1 MFRRFRYFCCNA
13 AEVIDLSSS
22 CQETMLEDEL
32 SAENLNDSQ
41 YKILALLGS
50 SGCGKTTTL
59 RMIAGFETA
68 SSGQIK
74 IGEREV
80 NNLKPADRN
89 VAMAFEGYALYP
101 PLTVRDNIAFSLMR
115 EKISKEKVDSKVV
128 EVSELLEITDI
139 LERYPPSISGGQQQ
153 RVSLARALVRDS
165 DALLLDEPMSQL
177 EPQLRAVLRARVK
190 DYIQHN
196 NKTVIFVTHDQTEA
210 VALADK
216 IAVMENGDLKQLASP
231 YKISAKPSN
240 VFVASFIGEPPMNIL
255 KARINISDNLLK
267 FEVLNEQNEKT
278 FSINFKNEN
287 ISKENLNK
295 LKNDQLIILGIRP
308 HKIFFN
314 KTETNFDGK
323 ARSSS
328 YHWLGDQVHI
338 GIEINGSSIIGVADR
353 NFEPSTDVKLNFPLE
368 SINIFNIETE
378 EVILNGL

>member
-1 MFRRFRYFCCNA
+1 MA
-13 AEVIDLSSS
+13 KVTL
-22 CQETMLEDEL
+22 
-32 SAENLNDSQ
+32 ENLNKIFVSKIGKDV
-41 YKILALLGS
+41 KAVNDFNLLLEDGEILALLGS

-68 SSGQIK
+68 TSGQIK
-74 IGEREV
+74 IGDRIV
-80 NNLKPADRN
+80 NDLKPADRN

-101 PLTVRDNIAFSLMR
+101 PLTVKDNIAFSLMR
-115 EKISKEKVDSKVV
+115 EKISKDKVDSKVM
-128 EVSELLEITDI
+128 EVAELLEITDI

-231 YKISAKPSN
+231 YEISAKPSN

-255 KARINISDNLLK
+255 RAKINKSNNTLK
-267 FEVLNEQNEKT
+267 FEILNEKNEKT
-278 FSINFKNEN
+278 FSINFSNES
-287 ISKENLNK
+287 IQKENLNK
-295 LKNDQLIILGIRP
+295 LANDQLITLGIRP

-314 KTETNFDGK
+314 QKDSNFDGK
-323 ARSSS
+323 ASSSS

-353 NFEPSTDVKLNFPLE
+353 NFEPSSDVKLNFPLE
-368 SINIFNIETE
+368 SINIFNLETE

>member
-1 MFRRFRYFCCNA
+1 LAKVVLESLNKVFTSKIGKDVKAVNNFNL
-13 AEVIDLSSS
+13 I
-22 CQETMLEDEL
+22 LEDGE
-32 SAENLNDSQ
+32 
-41 YKILALLGS
+41 ILALLGS

-68 SSGQIK
+68 SSGQIR
-74 IGEREV
+74 IGERLV
-80 NNLKPADRN
+80 NDLKPAERN

-101 PLTVRDNIAFSLMR
+101 PLTVKDNIAFSLMR
-115 EKISKEKVDSKVV
+115 EKISKEKVDSKVM
-128 EVSELLEITDI
+128 EVAELLEITDI
-139 LERYPPSISGGQQQ
+139 LDRYPPSISGGQQQ

-196 NKTVIFVTHDQTEA
+196 KKTVIFVTHDQTEA

-231 YKISAKPSN
+231 YEISAKPSN

-255 KARINISDNLLK
+255 KAKINTVEEKLK
-267 FEVLNEQNEKT
+267 FEILNDKNEKT
-278 FSINFKNEN
+278 FSIKFNKDN
-287 ISKENLNK
+287 IQKENLAK
-295 LKNDQLIILGIRP
+295 LANDQLITLGIRP

-314 KTETNFDGK
+314 EKESNFDGK
-323 ARSSS
+323 ASSSS

-353 NFEPSTDVKLNFPLE
+353 NFEPSSDVKLNFPAE
-368 SINIFNIETE
+368 SINIFNSETE

>member
-1 MFRRFRYFCCNA
+1 MA
-13 AEVIDLSSS
+13 KVTL
-22 CQETMLEDEL
+22 
-32 SAENLNDSQ
+32 ENLNKIFVSKIGKDV
-41 YKILALLGS
+41 KAVNDFNLLLEDGEILALLGS

-68 SSGQIK
+68 TSGQIK
-74 IGEREV
+74 IGERIV
-80 NNLKPADRN
+80 NDLKPADRN

-101 PLTVRDNIAFSLMR
+101 PLTVKDNIAFSLMR
-115 EKISKEKVDSKVV
+115 EKISKDKVDSKVM
-128 EVSELLEITDI
+128 EVAELLEITDI

-196 NKTVIFVTHDQTEA
+196 KKTVIFVTHDQTEA

-231 YKISAKPSN
+231 YEISAKPSN

-255 KARINISDNLLK
+255 RAKINKSNNTLK
-267 FEVLNEQNEKT
+267 FEILNEKNEKT
-278 FSINFKNEN
+278 FSINFTNES
-287 ISKENLNK
+287 IQKENLNK
-295 LKNDQLIILGIRP
+295 LANDQLITLGIRP

-314 KTETNFDGK
+314 QKDSNFDGK
-323 ARSSS
+323 ASSSS

-353 NFEPSTDVKLNFPLE
+353 NFEPSSDVKLNFPLE
-368 SINIFNIETE
+368 SINIFNLETE

>member
-1 MFRRFRYFCCNA
+1 MA
-13 AEVIDLSSS
+13 KVIL
-22 CQETMLEDEL
+22 
-32 SAENLNDSQ
+32 ENLNKVFTSKIGNDV
-41 YKILALLGS
+41 KDVNNFNLLLEDGEILALLGS

-74 IGEREV
+74 IGERIV
-80 NNLKPADRN
+80 NDLKPAERN

-115 EKISKEKVDSKVV
+115 EKISKEKVDSKVM
-128 EVSELLEITDI
+128 EVAELLEITDI

-196 NKTVIFVTHDQTEA
+196 KKTVIFVTHDQTEA

-231 YKISAKPSN
+231 YEISAKPSN

-255 KARINISDNLLK
+255 KAKISTTEEKLK
-267 FEVLNEQNEKT
+267 FEILNDRNEKT
-278 FSINFKNEN
+278 FSINFNKD
-287 ISKENLNK
+287 NLQKDNLAK
-295 LKNDQLIILGIRP
+295 LANDQLITLGIRP

-314 KTETNFDGK
+314 EKDSNFDGK
-323 ARSSS
+323 ASSSS

-353 NFEPSTDVKLNFPLE
+353 NFEPSSDVKLNFPAE
-368 SINIFNIETE
+368 SINIFNLETE

>member
-1 MFRRFRYFCCNA
+1 LA
-13 AEVIDLSSS
+13 KVVL
-22 CQETMLEDEL
+22 
-32 SAENLNDSQ
+32 ENLNKIFTSKIGKGVKAVNNFNLLLEDGE
-41 YKILALLGS
+41 ILALLGS

-74 IGEREV
+74 IGERIV
-80 NNLKPADRN
+80 NDLKPAERN

-101 PLTVRDNIAFSLMR
+101 PLTVKDNIAFSLMR
-115 EKISKEKVDSKVV
+115 EKISKEKVDLKVM
-128 EVSELLEITDI
+128 EVAELLEITDI
-139 LERYPPSISGGQQQ
+139 LDRYPPSISGGQQQ

-196 NKTVIFVTHDQTEA
+196 KKTVIFVTHDQTEA

-231 YKISAKPSN
+231 YEISAKPSN

-255 KARINISDNLLK
+255 KAKINFSDDKLK
-267 FEVLNEQNEKT
+267 FEILNHKNEKT
-278 FSINFKNEN
+278 FSINFNNES
-287 ISKENLNK
+287 IQKENLNK
-295 LKNDQLIILGIRP
+295 LIHEQQITLGIRP

-314 KTETNFDGK
+314 EKDSNFDGK
-323 ARSSS
+323 ASSSS

-353 NFEPSTDVKLNFPLE
+353 DFKPSSDVKLNFPAE
-368 SINIFNIETE
+368 SINIFDLDTE

>member
-1 MFRRFRYFCCNA
+1 MA
-13 AEVIDLSSS
+13 KVTL
-22 CQETMLEDEL
+22 
-32 SAENLNDSQ
+32 ENLNKIFVSKIGKDV
-41 YKILALLGS
+41 KAVNDFNLLLEDGEILALLGS

-68 SSGQIK
+68 TSGQIK
-74 IGEREV
+74 IGERIV
-80 NNLKPADRN
+80 NDLKPADRN

-101 PLTVRDNIAFSLMR
+101 PLTVKDNIAFSLMR
-115 EKISKEKVDSKVV
+115 EKISKDKVDSKVM
-128 EVSELLEITDI
+128 EVAELLEITDI

-231 YKISAKPSN
+231 YEISAKPSN

-255 KARINISDNLLK
+255 RAKINKSNDTLK
-267 FEVLNEQNEKT
+267 FEILNEKNEKT
-278 FSINFKNEN
+278 FSINFSNKS
-287 ISKENLNK
+287 IQKENLNK
-295 LKNDQLIILGIRP
+295 LANDQLITLGIRP

-314 KTETNFDGK
+314 QKDSNFDGK
-323 ARSSS
+323 ASSSS

-353 NFEPSTDVKLNFPLE
+353 NFEPSSDVKLNFPLE
-368 SINIFNIETE
+368 SINIFNLETE

>member
-1 MFRRFRYFCCNA
+1 MA
-13 AEVIDLSSS
+13 KVIL
-22 CQETMLEDEL
+22 
-32 SAENLNDSQ
+32 ENLNKVFTSKIGKDV
-41 YKILALLGS
+41 KAVNDFNLILEDGEILALLGS

-74 IGEREV
+74 IGERVV

-128 EVSELLEITDI
+128 EVAELLEITDI

-314 KTETNFDGK
+314 QTETNFDGK
-323 ARSSS
+323 ASSSS

>member
-1 MFRRFRYFCCNA
+1 MA
-13 AEVIDLSSS
+13 KVIL
-22 CQETMLEDEL
+22 
-32 SAENLNDSQ
+32 ENLNKVFTSKIGKDV
-41 YKILALLGS
+41 KAVNDFNLILEDGEILALLGS

-74 IGEREV
+74 IGERVV

-128 EVSELLEITDI
+128 EVAELLEITDI

-255 KARINISDNLLK
+255 KARINTSDKLLK

-314 KTETNFDGK
+314 QTETNFDGK
-323 ARSSS
+323 ASSSS

>member
-1 MFRRFRYFCCNA
+1 MA
-13 AEVIDLSSS
+13 KVTL
-22 CQETMLEDEL
+22 
-32 SAENLNDSQ
+32 ENLNKIFVSKIGKDV
-41 YKILALLGS
+41 KAVNDFNLLLEDGEILALLGS

-68 SSGQIK
+68 TSGQIK
-74 IGEREV
+74 IGERIV
-80 NNLKPADRN
+80 NDLKPADRN

-101 PLTVRDNIAFSLMR
+101 PLTVKDNIAFSLMR
-115 EKISKEKVDSKVV
+115 EKISKDKVDSKVM
-128 EVSELLEITDI
+128 EVAELLEITDI

-231 YKISAKPSN
+231 YEISAKPSN

-255 KARINISDNLLK
+255 RAKINKSNNTLK
-267 FEVLNEQNEKT
+267 FEILNEKNEKT
-278 FSINFKNEN
+278 FSINFSNEN
-287 ISKENLNK
+287 IQKENLNK
-295 LKNDQLIILGIRP
+295 LANDQLITLGIRP

-314 KTETNFDGK
+314 QKDSNFDGK
-323 ARSSS
+323 ASSSS

-353 NFEPSTDVKLNFPLE
+353 NFEPSSDVKLNFPLE
-368 SINIFNIETE
+368 SINIFNLETE

>member
-1 MFRRFRYFCCNA
+1 MSK
-13 AEVIDLSSS
+13 VTL
-22 CQETMLEDEL
+22 
-32 SAENLNDSQ
+32 ENLNKIFVSKIGKDV
-41 YKILALLGS
+41 KAVNDFNLLLEDGEILALLGS

-68 SSGQIK
+68 TSGQIK
-74 IGEREV
+74 IGERIV
-80 NNLKPADRN
+80 NDLKPADRN

-101 PLTVRDNIAFSLMR
+101 PLTVKDNIAFSLMR
-115 EKISKEKVDSKVV
+115 EKISKDKVDSKVM
-128 EVSELLEITDI
+128 EVAELLEITDI

-231 YKISAKPSN
+231 YEISAKPSN

-255 KARINISDNLLK
+255 RAKINKSNNTLK
-267 FEVLNEQNEKT
+267 FEILNEKNEKT
-278 FSINFKNEN
+278 FSINFNNES
-287 ISKENLNK
+287 IQKENLNK
-295 LKNDQLIILGIRP
+295 LANDQLITLGIRP

-314 KTETNFDGK
+314 QKDSNFDGK
-323 ARSSS
+323 ASSSS

-353 NFEPSTDVKLNFPLE
+353 NFEPSSDVKLNFPLE
-368 SINIFNIETE
+368 SINIFNLETE

>member
-1 MFRRFRYFCCNA
+1 MAKVVLESLNKVFTSKIGKDVKAVNNFNL
-13 AEVIDLSSS
+13 I
-22 CQETMLEDEL
+22 LEDGE
-32 SAENLNDSQ
+32 
-41 YKILALLGS
+41 ILALLGS

-68 SSGQIK
+68 SSGQIR
-74 IGEREV
+74 IGERLV
-80 NNLKPADRN
+80 NDLKPAERN

-101 PLTVRDNIAFSLMR
+101 PLTVKDNIAFSLMR
-115 EKISKEKVDSKVV
+115 EKISKEKVDSKVM
-128 EVSELLEITDI
+128 EVAELLEITDI
-139 LERYPPSISGGQQQ
+139 LDRYPPSISGGQQQ

-196 NKTVIFVTHDQTEA
+196 KKTVIFVTHDQTEA

-231 YKISAKPSN
+231 YEISAKPSN

-255 KARINISDNLLK
+255 KAKINTVEEKLK
-267 FEVLNEQNEKT
+267 FEILNDKNEKT
-278 FSINFKNEN
+278 FSIKFNKDN
-287 ISKENLNK
+287 IQKENLAK
-295 LKNDQLIILGIRP
+295 LANDQLITLGIRP

-314 KTETNFDGK
+314 EKESNFDGK
-323 ARSSS
+323 ASSSS

-353 NFEPSTDVKLNFPLE
+353 DFEPSSDVKLNFPAE
-368 SINIFNIETE
+368 SINIFDLETE

>member
-1 MFRRFRYFCCNA
+1 MA
-13 AEVIDLSSS
+13 KVIL
-22 CQETMLEDEL
+22 
-32 SAENLNDSQ
+32 ENLNKVFTSKIGNDV
-41 YKILALLGS
+41 KAVNNFNLLLEDGEILALLGS

-74 IGEREV
+74 IGARIV
-80 NNLKPADRN
+80 NDLKPAERN

-115 EKISKEKVDSKVV
+115 EKISKEKVDSKVM
-128 EVSELLEITDI
+128 EVAELLEITDI

-196 NKTVIFVTHDQTEA
+196 KKTVIFVTHDQTEA

-231 YKISAKPSN
+231 YEISAKPSN

-255 KARINISDNLLK
+255 KAKISTTEEKLK
-267 FEVLNEQNEKT
+267 FEILNDRNEKT
-278 FSINFKNEN
+278 FSINFNKD
-287 ISKENLNK
+287 NLQKDNLAK
-295 LKNDQLIILGIRP
+295 LSNDQLITLGIRP

-314 KTETNFDGK
+314 EKDSNFDGK
-323 ARSSS
+323 ASSSS

-353 NFEPSTDVKLNFPLE
+353 NFEPSTDVKLNFPAE
-368 SINIFNIETE
+368 SINIFNLETE

>member
-1 MFRRFRYFCCNA
+1 MA
-13 AEVIDLSSS
+13 KVILESLNKVFTSKIGNDVKAVNNFNLL
-22 CQETMLEDEL
+22 LEDGE
-32 SAENLNDSQ
+32 
-41 YKILALLGS
+41 ILALLGS

-68 SSGQIK
+68 SSGLIK
-74 IGEREV
+74 IGERII
-80 NNLKPADRN
+80 NDLKPSERN

-115 EKISKEKVDSKVV
+115 EKISKEKVDSKVM
-128 EVSELLEITDI
+128 EVAELLEITDI

-196 NKTVIFVTHDQTEA
+196 KKTVIFVTHDQTEA

-231 YKISAKPSN
+231 YEISAKPSN

-255 KARINISDNLLK
+255 KAKISTTEEKLK
-267 FEVLNEQNEKT
+267 FEILNDRNEKT
-278 FSINFKNEN
+278 FSINFNKD
-287 ISKENLNK
+287 NLQKDNLAK
-295 LKNDQLIILGIRP
+295 LSNDQLITLGIRP

-314 KTETNFDGK
+314 EKDSNFDGK
-323 ARSSS
+323 ASSSS

-353 NFEPSTDVKLNFPLE
+353 NFEPSSDVKLNFPAE
-368 SINIFNIETE
+368 SINIFNLETE

>member
-1 MFRRFRYFCCNA
+1 MA
-13 AEVIDLSSS
+13 KVIL
-22 CQETMLEDEL
+22 
-32 SAENLNDSQ
+32 ENLNKVFTSKIGNDV
-41 YKILALLGS
+41 KAVNNFNLLLEDGEILALLGS

-74 IGEREV
+74 IGERIV
-80 NNLKPADRN
+80 NDLKPAERN

-115 EKISKEKVDSKVV
+115 EKISKEKVDSKVM
-128 EVSELLEITDI
+128 EVAKLLEITDI

-196 NKTVIFVTHDQTEA
+196 KKTVIFVTHDQTEA

-231 YKISAKPSN
+231 YEISAKPSN

-255 KARINISDNLLK
+255 KAKISTTEEKLK
-267 FEVLNEQNEKT
+267 FEILNDRNEKT
-278 FSINFKNEN
+278 FSINFNKD
-287 ISKENLNK
+287 NLQKDNLAK
-295 LKNDQLIILGIRP
+295 LSNDQVITLGIRP

-314 KTETNFDGK
+314 EKDSNFDGK
-323 ARSSS
+323 ASSSS

-353 NFEPSTDVKLNFPLE
+353 NFEPSSDVKLNFPAE
-368 SINIFNIETE
+368 SINIFNLETE

>member
-1 MFRRFRYFCCNA
+1 LA
-13 AEVIDLSSS
+13 KVIL
-22 CQETMLEDEL
+22 
-32 SAENLNDSQ
+32 ENLNKVFPSKVGKDV
-41 YKILALLGS
+41 KAVNNFNLLLEDGEILALLGS

-59 RMIAGFETA
+59 RMIAGFETVT
-68 SSGQIK
+68 SGLIK
-74 IGEREV
+74 IGETIV
-80 NNLKPADRN
+80 NDLKPAERN

-101 PLTVRDNIAFSLMR
+101 PLTVKDNIAFSLMR
-115 EKISKEKVDSKVV
+115 EKISKDKVDSKVM
-128 EVSELLEITDI
+128 EVAELLEITDI
-139 LERYPPSISGGQQQ
+139 LDRYPPSISGGQQQ

-231 YKISAKPSN
+231 YEISAKPSN

-255 KARINISDNLLK
+255 KARINTSDNKLK
-267 FEVLNEQNEKT
+267 FEILNDQNEKT
-278 FSINFKNEN
+278 FSINFDNGN
-287 ISKENLNK
+287 IQKEKLNK
-295 LKNDQLIILGIRP
+295 LTNDQLITLGIRP

-314 KTETNFDGK
+314 EKDSNFDGK
-323 ARSSS
+323 ASSSS

-353 NFEPSTDVKLNFPLE
+353 NFEPSSDVKLNFPLE
-368 SINIFNIETE
+368 SINIFNLETE

>member
-1 MFRRFRYFCCNA
+1 MA
-13 AEVIDLSSS
+13 KVIL
-22 CQETMLEDEL
+22 
-32 SAENLNDSQ
+32 ENLNKVFTSKIGNDV
-41 YKILALLGS
+41 KAVNNFNLLLEDGEILALLGS

-74 IGEREV
+74 IGERIV
-80 NNLKPADRN
+80 NDLKPAERN

-115 EKISKEKVDSKVV
+115 EKISKEKVDSKVM
-128 EVSELLEITDI
+128 EVAELLEITDI

-165 DALLLDEPMSQL
+165 EALLLDEPMSQL

-196 NKTVIFVTHDQTEA
+196 KKTVIFVTHDQTEA

-231 YKISAKPSN
+231 YEISAKPSN

-255 KARINISDNLLK
+255 KARINSSEEILK
-267 FEVLNEQNEKT
+267 FDILNDKNEKT
-278 FSINFKNEN
+278 FSINFSKVN
-287 ISKENLNK
+287 INKDHLNK
-295 LKNDQLIILGIRP
+295 LANDQLITLGIRP

-314 KTETNFDGK
+314 EKDSNFDGK

-353 NFEPSTDVKLNFPLE
+353 DFEPSSDVKLNFPAE
-368 SINIFNIETE
+368 SINIFDLENE

>member
-1 MFRRFRYFCCNA
+1 MA
-13 AEVIDLSSS
+13 KVIL
-22 CQETMLEDEL
+22 
-32 SAENLNDSQ
+32 ENLNKVFTSKIGKDV
-41 YKILALLGS
+41 KAVNDFNLLLEDGEILALLGS

-68 SSGQIK
+68 SSGKIK
-74 IGEREV
+74 IGERVV

-128 EVSELLEITDI
+128 EVAELLEITDI

>member
-1 MFRRFRYFCCNA
+1 VA
-13 AEVIDLSSS
+13 KVV
-22 CQETMLEDEL
+22 LESLNKVFTSKIGKDVKAVNNFNL
-32 SAENLNDSQ
+32 ILNDGE
-41 YKILALLGS
+41 ILALLGS

-74 IGEREV
+74 IGERLV
-80 NNLKPADRN
+80 NDLKPAERN

-101 PLTVRDNIAFSLMR
+101 PLTVKDNIAFSLMR
-115 EKISKEKVDSKVV
+115 EKISKEKVDSKVM
-128 EVSELLEITDI
+128 EVAELLEITDI
-139 LERYPPSISGGQQQ
+139 LDRYPPSISGGQQQ

-196 NKTVIFVTHDQTEA
+196 KKTVIFVTHDQTEA

-231 YKISAKPSN
+231 YEISAKPSN

-255 KARINISDNLLK
+255 KAKINTVEEKLK
-267 FEVLNEQNEKT
+267 FEILNDKNEKT
-278 FSINFKNEN
+278 FSIKFNKDN
-287 ISKENLNK
+287 IKKENLAK
-295 LKNDQLIILGIRP
+295 LANDQLITLGIRP

-314 KTETNFDGK
+314 EKESNFDGK
-323 ARSSS
+323 ASSSS

-353 NFEPSTDVKLNFPLE
+353 DFEPSSDVKLNFPAE
-368 SINIFNIETE
+368 SINIFDLETE

>member
-1 MFRRFRYFCCNA
+1 MAKVTLEKLNKIFVSKIGKDVKAVNDFN
-13 AEVIDLSSS
+13 LL
-22 CQETMLEDEL
+22 LEDGE
-32 SAENLNDSQ
+32 
-41 YKILALLGS
+41 ILALLGS

-68 SSGQIK
+68 TSGQIK
-74 IGEREV
+74 IGERIV
-80 NNLKPADRN
+80 NDLKPADRN

-101 PLTVRDNIAFSLMR
+101 PLTVKDNIAFSLMR
-115 EKISKEKVDSKVV
+115 EKISKDKVESKVM
-128 EVSELLEITDI
+128 EVAELLEITDI

-231 YKISAKPSN
+231 YEISAKPSN

-255 KARINISDNLLK
+255 RAKINKTNNTLK
-267 FEVLNEQNEKT
+267 FEILNEKNEKT
-278 FSINFKNEN
+278 FSINFSNES
-287 ISKENLNK
+287 IQKENLNK
-295 LKNDQLIILGIRP
+295 LANDQLITLGIRP

-314 KTETNFDGK
+314 QKNSNFDGK
-323 ARSSS
+323 ASSSS

-353 NFEPSTDVKLNFPLE
+353 NFEPSSDVKLNFPLE
-368 SINIFNIETE
+368 SINIFNLETE

>member
-1 MFRRFRYFCCNA
+1 MAKVVLESLNKVFTSKIGKDVKAVNNFNL
-13 AEVIDLSSS
+13 I
-22 CQETMLEDEL
+22 LEDGE
-32 SAENLNDSQ
+32 
-41 YKILALLGS
+41 ILALLGS

-68 SSGQIK
+68 SSGQIR
-74 IGEREV
+74 IGERLV
-80 NNLKPADRN
+80 NDLKPAERN

-101 PLTVRDNIAFSLMR
+101 PLTVKDNIAFSLMR
-115 EKISKEKVDSKVV
+115 EKISKEKVDSKVM
-128 EVSELLEITDI
+128 EVAELLEITDI
-139 LERYPPSISGGQQQ
+139 LDRYPPSISGGQQQ

-196 NKTVIFVTHDQTEA
+196 KKTVIFVTHDQTEA

-231 YKISAKPSN
+231 YEISAKPSN

-255 KARINISDNLLK
+255 KAKINTVEEKLK
-267 FEVLNEQNEKT
+267 FEILNDKNEKT
-278 FSINFKNEN
+278 FSIKFSKDN
-287 ISKENLNK
+287 IQKENLAK
-295 LKNDQLIILGIRP
+295 LANDQLITLGIRP

-314 KTETNFDGK
+314 EKESNFDGK
-323 ARSSS
+323 ASSSS

-353 NFEPSTDVKLNFPLE
+353 DFEPSSDVKLNFPAE
-368 SINIFNIETE
+368 SINIFDLETE

>member
-1 MFRRFRYFCCNA
+1 MA
-13 AEVIDLSSS
+13 KVIL
-22 CQETMLEDEL
+22 
-32 SAENLNDSQ
+32 ENLNKVFTSKIGKDV
-41 YKILALLGS
+41 KAVNDFNLILEDGEILALLGS

-74 IGEREV
+74 IGERVV

-128 EVSELLEITDI
+128 EVAELLEITDI

-177 EPQLRAVLRARVK
+177 EPQLRAILRARVK

-255 KARINISDNLLK
+255 KAKINTYDNSLK

-314 KTETNFDGK
+314 QTETNFDGK
-323 ARSSS
+323 ASSSS

>member
-1 MFRRFRYFCCNA
+1 MA
-13 AEVIDLSSS
+13 KVIL
-22 CQETMLEDEL
+22 
-32 SAENLNDSQ
+32 ENLNKVFTSKIGKDV
-41 YKILALLGS
+41 KAVNDFNLILEDGEILALLGS

-74 IGEREV
+74 IGERVV

-115 EKISKEKVDSKVV
+115 EKISKEKVDSKVM
-128 EVSELLEITDI
+128 EVAELLEITDI

-177 EPQLRAVLRARVK
+177 EPQLRAILRARVK

-255 KARINISDNLLK
+255 KAKINTYDNSLK

-314 KTETNFDGK
+314 QTETNFDGK
-323 ARSSS
+323 ASSSS

>member
-1 MFRRFRYFCCNA
+1 MA
-13 AEVIDLSSS
+13 KVTL
-22 CQETMLEDEL
+22 
-32 SAENLNDSQ
+32 ENLNKIFVSKIGKDV
-41 YKILALLGS
+41 KAVNDFNLLLEDGEILALLGS

-68 SSGQIK
+68 TSGQIK
-74 IGEREV
+74 IGERIV
-80 NNLKPADRN
+80 NDLKPADRN

-101 PLTVRDNIAFSLMR
+101 PLTVKDNIAFSLMR
-115 EKISKEKVDSKVV
+115 EKISKDKVDSKVM
-128 EVSELLEITDI
+128 EVAELLEITDI

-231 YKISAKPSN
+231 YEISAKPSN

-255 KARINISDNLLK
+255 RAKINKSNNTLK
-267 FEVLNEQNEKT
+267 FEILNEKIEKT
-278 FSINFKNEN
+278 FSINFSNES
-287 ISKENLNK
+287 IQKENLNK
-295 LKNDQLIILGIRP
+295 LANDQLITLGIRP

-314 KTETNFDGK
+314 QKDSNFDGK
-323 ARSSS
+323 ASSSS

-353 NFEPSTDVKLNFPLE
+353 NFEPSSDVKLNFPLE
-368 SINIFNIETE
+368 SINIFNLETE

>member
-1 MFRRFRYFCCNA
+1 MA
-13 AEVIDLSSS
+13 KVTL
-22 CQETMLEDEL
+22 
-32 SAENLNDSQ
+32 ENLNKIFVSKIGKDV
-41 YKILALLGS
+41 KAVNDFNLLLEDGEILALLGS

-68 SSGQIK
+68 TSGQIK
-74 IGEREV
+74 IGERIV
-80 NNLKPADRN
+80 NDLKPADRN

-101 PLTVRDNIAFSLMR
+101 PLTVKDNIAFSLMR
-115 EKISKEKVDSKVV
+115 EKISKDKVDSKVM
-128 EVSELLEITDI
+128 EVAELLEITDI

-231 YKISAKPSN
+231 YEISAKPSN

-255 KARINISDNLLK
+255 RAKINKSNNTLK
-267 FEVLNEQNEKT
+267 FEILNEKNEKT
-278 FSINFKNEN
+278 FSINFGNE
-287 ISKENLNK
+287 IIQKENLNK
-295 LKNDQLIILGIRP
+295 LPNDQLITLGIRP

-314 KTETNFDGK
+314 QKDSNFDGK
-323 ARSSS
+323 ASSSS

-353 NFEPSTDVKLNFPLE
+353 NFEPSSDVKLNFPLE
-368 SINIFNIETE
+368 SINIFNLETE

>member
-1 MFRRFRYFCCNA
+1 MA
-13 AEVIDLSSS
+13 KVTL
-22 CQETMLEDEL
+22 
-32 SAENLNDSQ
+32 ENLNKIFVSKIGKDVKAVNDFNLLLEDGQ
-41 YKILALLGS
+41 ILALLGS

-68 SSGQIK
+68 TSGQIK
-74 IGEREV
+74 IGERIV
-80 NNLKPADRN
+80 NDLKPADRN

-101 PLTVRDNIAFSLMR
+101 PLTVKDNIAFSLMR
-115 EKISKEKVDSKVV
+115 EKISKDKVDSKVM
-128 EVSELLEITDI
+128 EVAELLEITDI

-231 YKISAKPSN
+231 YEISAKPSN

-255 KARINISDNLLK
+255 RAKINKSNNTLK
-267 FEVLNEQNEKT
+267 FEILNEKNEKT
-278 FSINFKNEN
+278 FSINFNNES
-287 ISKENLNK
+287 IQKENLNK
-295 LKNDQLIILGIRP
+295 LANDQLITLGIRP

-314 KTETNFDGK
+314 QKDSNFDGK
-323 ARSSS
+323 ASSSS

-353 NFEPSTDVKLNFPLE
+353 NFEPSSDVKLNFPLE
-368 SINIFNIETE
+368 SINIFNLETE

>member
-1 MFRRFRYFCCNA
+1 MAKVVLESLNKVFTSKIGKDVKAVNNFNL
-13 AEVIDLSSS
+13 I
-22 CQETMLEDEL
+22 LEDGE
-32 SAENLNDSQ
+32 
-41 YKILALLGS
+41 ILALLGS

-68 SSGQIK
+68 SSGQIR
-74 IGEREV
+74 IGERLV
-80 NNLKPADRN
+80 NDLKPAERN

-101 PLTVRDNIAFSLMR
+101 PLTVKDNIAFSLMR
-115 EKISKEKVDSKVV
+115 EKISKEKVDSKVM
-128 EVSELLEITDI
+128 EVAELLEITDI
-139 LERYPPSISGGQQQ
+139 LDRYPPSISGGQQQ

-196 NKTVIFVTHDQTEA
+196 KKTVIFVTHDQTEA

-231 YKISAKPSN
+231 YEISAKPSN

-255 KARINISDNLLK
+255 KAKINTVEEKLK
-267 FEVLNEQNEKT
+267 FEILNDKNEKT
-278 FSINFKNEN
+278 FSIKFSKDN
-287 ISKENLNK
+287 IQKENLVK
-295 LKNDQLIILGIRP
+295 LANDQLITLGIRP

-314 KTETNFDGK
+314 EKESNFDGK
-323 ARSSS
+323 ASSSS

-353 NFEPSTDVKLNFPLE
+353 NFEPSSDVKLNFPAE
-368 SINIFNIETE
+368 SINIFNSETE

>member
-1 MFRRFRYFCCNA
+1 MA
-13 AEVIDLSSS
+13 KVIL
-22 CQETMLEDEL
+22 
-32 SAENLNDSQ
+32 ENLNKVFTSKIGKDV
-41 YKILALLGS
+41 KAVNDFNLLLEDGEILALLGS

-74 IGEREV
+74 IGERVV

-128 EVSELLEITDI
+128 EVAELLEIKDI

-255 KARINISDNLLK
+255 KARINISDNSLK

-314 KTETNFDGK
+314 QTETNFDGK
-323 ARSSS
+323 ASSSS

>member
-1 MFRRFRYFCCNA
+1 MA
-13 AEVIDLSSS
+13 KVIL
-22 CQETMLEDEL
+22 
-32 SAENLNDSQ
+32 ENLNKVFTSKIGKDV
-41 YKILALLGS
+41 KAVNDFNLLLEDGEILALLGS

-128 EVSELLEITDI
+128 EVAELLEITDI

-196 NKTVIFVTHDQTEA
+196 HKTVIFVTHDQTEA

-338 GIEINGSSIIGVADR
+338 GIEINGSSIIGVADS

>member
-1 MFRRFRYFCCNA
+1 MA
-13 AEVIDLSSS
+13 KVTL
-22 CQETMLEDEL
+22 
-32 SAENLNDSQ
+32 ENLNKIFDS
-41 YKILALLGS
+41 KIGKDVKAVNDFNLLLEDGEILALLGS

-68 SSGQIK
+68 TSGQIK
-74 IGEREV
+74 IGERIV
-80 NNLKPADRN
+80 NDLKPADRN

-101 PLTVRDNIAFSLMR
+101 PLTVKDNIAFSLMR
-115 EKISKEKVDSKVV
+115 EKISKDKVDSKVM
-128 EVSELLEITDI
+128 EVAELLEITDI

-231 YKISAKPSN
+231 YEISAKPSN

-255 KARINISDNLLK
+255 RAKINKSNNTLK
-267 FEVLNEQNEKT
+267 FEILNDKNEKT
-278 FSINFKNEN
+278 FSINFSNES
-287 ISKENLNK
+287 IQKENLNK
-295 LKNDQLIILGIRP
+295 LANDQLITLGIRP

-314 KTETNFDGK
+314 QKDSNFDGK
-323 ARSSS
+323 ASSSS

-353 NFEPSTDVKLNFPLE
+353 NFEPSSDVKLNFPLE
-368 SINIFNIETE
+368 SINIFNLETE

>member
-1 MFRRFRYFCCNA
+1 MSK
-13 AEVIDLSSS
+13 VTL
-22 CQETMLEDEL
+22 
-32 SAENLNDSQ
+32 ENLNKIFVSKIGKDV
-41 YKILALLGS
+41 KAVNDFNLLLEDGEILALLGS

-68 SSGQIK
+68 TSGQIK
-74 IGEREV
+74 IGERIV
-80 NNLKPADRN
+80 NDLKPADRN

-101 PLTVRDNIAFSLMR
+101 PLTVKDNIAFSLMR
-115 EKISKEKVDSKVV
+115 EKISKDKVDSKVM
-128 EVSELLEITDI
+128 EVAELLEITDI

-231 YKISAKPSN
+231 YEISAKPSN

-255 KARINISDNLLK
+255 RAKINKSNNTLK
-267 FEVLNEQNEKT
+267 FEILNEKNEKT
-278 FSINFKNEN
+278 FSINFSNES
-287 ISKENLNK
+287 IQKENLNK
-295 LKNDQLIILGIRP
+295 LANDQLITLGIRP

-314 KTETNFDGK
+314 QKDSNFDGK
-323 ARSSS
+323 ASSSS

-353 NFEPSTDVKLNFPLE
+353 NFEPSSDVKLNFPLE
-368 SINIFNIETE
+368 SINIFNLETE

>member
-1 MFRRFRYFCCNA
+1 MA
-13 AEVIDLSSS
+13 KVIL
-22 CQETMLEDEL
+22 
-32 SAENLNDSQ
+32 ENLNKVFPSKAGKDV
-41 YKILALLGS
+41 KAVNNFNLLLEDGEILALLGS

-59 RMIAGFETA
+59 RMIAGFETVT
-68 SSGQIK
+68 SGLIK
-74 IGEREV
+74 IGETIV
-80 NNLKPADRN
+80 NDLKPADRN

-101 PLTVRDNIAFSLMR
+101 PLTVKDNIAFSLMR
-115 EKISKEKVDSKVV
+115 EKISKDKVDSKVM
-128 EVSELLEITDI
+128 EVAELLEITDI
-139 LERYPPSISGGQQQ
+139 LDRYPPSISGGQQQ
-153 RVSLARALVRDS
+153 RVSLARALVRNS

-231 YKISAKPSN
+231 YEISAKPSN

-255 KARINISDNLLK
+255 KARINTSDNKLK
-267 FEVLNEQNEKT
+267 FEILNDQNEKT
-278 FSINFKNEN
+278 FSINFDNGN
-287 ISKENLNK
+287 IQKEKLNK
-295 LKNDQLIILGIRP
+295 LTNDQLITLGIRP

-314 KTETNFDGK
+314 EKDSNFDGK
-323 ARSSS
+323 ASSSS

-353 NFEPSTDVKLNFPLE
+353 NFEPSSDVKLNFPLE
-368 SINIFNIETE
+368 SINIFNLETE

>member
-1 MFRRFRYFCCNA
+1 VA
-13 AEVIDLSSS
+13 KVV
-22 CQETMLEDEL
+22 LESLNKVFTSKIGKDVK
-32 SAENLNDSQ
+32 AVNNFNLILDDGE
-41 YKILALLGS
+41 ILALLGS

-74 IGEREV
+74 IGERLV
-80 NNLKPADRN
+80 NDLKPAERN

-101 PLTVRDNIAFSLMR
+101 PLTVKDNIAFSLMR
-115 EKISKEKVDSKVV
+115 EKISKEKVDSKVM
-128 EVSELLEITDI
+128 EVAELLEITDI
-139 LERYPPSISGGQQQ
+139 LDRYPPSISGGQQQ

-196 NKTVIFVTHDQTEA
+196 KKTVIFVTHDQTEA

-231 YKISAKPSN
+231 YEISAKPSN

-255 KARINISDNLLK
+255 KAKINTVEEKLK
-267 FEVLNEQNEKT
+267 FEILNDKNEKT
-278 FSINFKNEN
+278 FSIKFNKDN
-287 ISKENLNK
+287 IKKENLAK
-295 LKNDQLIILGIRP
+295 LANDQLITLGIRP

-314 KTETNFDGK
+314 EKESNFDGK
-323 ARSSS
+323 ASSSS

-353 NFEPSTDVKLNFPLE
+353 DFEPSSDVKLNFPAE
-368 SINIFNIETE
+368 SINIFDLETE

>member
-1 MFRRFRYFCCNA
+1 LA
-13 AEVIDLSSS
+13 KVIL
-22 CQETMLEDEL
+22 
-32 SAENLNDSQ
+32 ENLNKVFTSKIGKDV
-41 YKILALLGS
+41 KAVNDFNLLLEDGEILALLGS

-115 EKISKEKVDSKVV
+115 ENISKEKVDSKVV
-128 EVSELLEITDI
+128 EVAELLEITDI